1 VTIDGT
7 FDDWTGI
14 ETSFDTVGDVD
25 NGNIDIVE
33 FAVTIDNIYLSF
45 LVKAKEPLFSS
56 QTDNRAT
63 SDGTTLRVLIDSD
76 NDSDTGYQYPC
87 IGVDHMVEVYGEGNG
102 MVSTSLLYV
111 FDNSKSKND
120 WNGFFSLTNL
130 KANATAN
137 GLISTA
143 MELQIPNFDLGIDA
157 ESGLKFT
164 FAASDG
170 YGNSDSTDISDLSRN
185 IETQD
190 ECIETDRK
198 KANGEYTGSQ
208 IVIDGNFNDWNQ
220 DAFLKSDN
228 DDSFN
233 ANIDIIG
240 YANLTEDSGDTFY
253 YVNVEGAIL
262 GGANFIEK
270 ESRIKGKSPGY
281 GIALEDNEIPK
292 TYNVPVLNGQDQIF
306 VFIDSDHDV
315 STGYMNNSIG
325 ADKLI
330 EIRGHY
336 GVITSST
343 ISNYNPN
350 PEIENDWN
358 WIGETNT
365 PAANDEDEIEILGV
379 RGDYYLYVLSW
390 DSDKDDIE
398 PEIYNKIDLP
408 DNETAKDGS
417 RGVDDVDIPDWNS
430 GDWKQAGADT
440 NNADLD
446 AADIFNTDSGSRFD
460 NLMYHFD
467 GEFWYFMLFL
477 EGDPYE
483 DNSGNDYY
491 EITYAVLMED
501 SANNGDY
508 DYVVA
513 TYRDTTNNDFEVR
526 VWSWNGGLEAWQYI
540 KKYNDCE
547 TSEFCRISKTDNQE
561 HIAWAVEYSQ
571 TFSPGTDG
579 LKAVIKDDDDIA
591 FGASWSETRNP
602 TLNADTGDY
611 TAPASIPEFSTL
623 LMPIASVI
631 LVVGYNN
638 RLKRKYS
645 NQQ

>member
-1 VTIDGT
+1 
-7 FDDWTGI
+7 
-14 ETSFDTVGDVD
+14 
-25 NGNIDIVE
+25 
-33 FAVTIDNIYLSF
+33 
-45 LVKAKEPLFSS
+45 
-56 QTDNRAT
+56 
-63 SDGTTLRVLIDSD
+63 
-76 NDSDTGYQYPC
+76 
-87 IGVDHMVEVYGEGNG
+87 
-102 MVSTSLLYV
+102 
-111 FDNSKSKND
+111 
-120 WNGFFSLTNL
+120 
-130 KANATAN
+130 
-137 GLISTA
+137 
-143 MELQIPNFDLGIDA
+143 
-157 ESGLKFT
+157 
-164 FAASDG
+164 
-170 YGNSDSTDISDLSRN
+170 
-185 IETQD
+185 
-190 ECIETDRK
+190 
-198 KANGEYTGSQ
+198 
-208 IVIDGNFNDWNQ
+208 
-220 DAFLKSDN
+220 
-228 DDSFN
+228 
-233 ANIDIIG
+233 
-240 YANLTEDSGDTFY
+240 
-253 YVNVEGAIL
+253 
-262 GGANFIEK
+262 
-270 ESRIKGKSPGY
+270 
-281 GIALEDNEIPK
+281 
-292 TYNVPVLNGQDQIF
+292 
-306 VFIDSDHDV
+306 
-315 STGYMNNSIG
+315 
-325 ADKLI
+325 LI

-417 RGVDDVDIPDWNS
+417 RGVDDVSIPAWNS
-430 GDWKQAGADT
+430 GNWKQAGAGA

-460 NLMYHFD
+460 NLMYYSD

-501 SANNGDY
+501 SANDGDY

-611 TAPASIPEFSTL
+611 TVPASIPEFSTL